1 MADLVTLANVKTY
14 LLPGETTT
22 QWDTILPAIISA
34 VSEQV
39 KREVGCDIEHVHYTA
54 VKVNGRGTP
63 MLDLPNWPITAVTTV
78 VDQEGN
84 AYVLGYDQDYVIETL
99 CLRRVNG
106 TWAKGSGNFTVTYEA
121 GFTAIPADIILVC
134 YELIAR
140 KWKTMKAQEWGESS
154 RTFPDGSTGTVNA
167 DGELTKNH
175 RAILATYKR
184 PKL

>member
-39 KREVGCDIEHVHYTA
+39 KREVGCDILTA
-54 VKVNGRGTP
+54 SFTAAKVSGRGTP
-63 MLDLPNWPITAVTTV
+63 MLDLPNWPITAVASV
-78 VDQEGN
+78 VDEEGT
-84 AYVLGYDQDYVIETL
+84 AYLVGYDEDYVIEDL

-106 TWAKGSGNFTVTYEA
+106 VWPRGSGNFTVTYTA
-121 GFTAIPADIILVC
+121 GFTAVPADIILVC

-140 KWKTMKAQEWGESS
+140 KWKTMKAQEWGEGS
-154 RTFPDGSTGTVNA
+154 RTFPDGSTGIVNA
-167 DGELTKNH
+167 DGALTKAQ
-175 RAILATYKR
+175 REILAKYMR

>member
-14 LLPGETTT
+14 LWPGET
-22 QWDTILPAIISA
+22 QALWDTILPAIISA

-39 KREVGCDIEHVHYTA
+39 KREIGCDILTATYTA
-54 VKVNGRGTP
+54 AKVSGRGTP
-63 MLDLPNWPITAVTTV
+63 MLDLPNWPITAAGPV

-84 AYVLGYDQDYVIETL
+84 SYVAGYDEDYVIEAL

-106 TWAKGSGNFTVTYEA
+106 VWPKGSGNFIVTYTA
-121 GFTAIPADIILVC
+121 GYGAVPTDIILVC

-140 KWKTMKAQEWGESS
+140 KWKTMELKGWGESS
-154 RTFPDGSTGTVNA
+154 KTFPDGSTGTVNA

-175 RAILATYKR
+175 RAVLATYKR